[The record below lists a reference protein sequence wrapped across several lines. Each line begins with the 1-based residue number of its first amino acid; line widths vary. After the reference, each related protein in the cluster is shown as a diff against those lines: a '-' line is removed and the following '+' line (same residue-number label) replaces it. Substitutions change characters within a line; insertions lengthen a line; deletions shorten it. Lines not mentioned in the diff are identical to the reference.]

1 MLIKSTVKV
10 TPEHGPRPAGKPD
23 QCFYCR
29 APMGSDHALDCVLRV
44 KTVVIRATFEM
55 VIAVPDEWDEE
66 TINFCRNE
74 GSWCVD
80 NLVDHMADF
89 IERSREGD
97 GGCFCGSTKIQYLRD
112 ATRPDMDNLP
122 IAVSKDNAA
131 LIAAE
136 GERGE

>member
-10 TPEHGPRPAGKPD
+10 TLENGPRPAGNPD
-23 QCFYCR
+23 ECFYCR
-29 APMGSDHALDCVLRV
+29 MAVGLDHAADCVLRK
-44 KTVVIRATFEM
+44 KTVTIQAAFEM

-80 NLVDHMADF
+80 NLVNHMAGF
-89 IERSREGD
+89 VERSREND
-97 GGCFCGSTKIQYLRD
+97 GGCFCGSTEIKYLRE
-112 ATRPDMDNLP
+112 ATKEDVRGLP
-122 IAVSKDNAA
+122 IACDDEDAA

-136 GERGE
+136 GESEP